1 MYSRILVPLDGSKLA
16 EQILPS
22 VRQLGKCMELESHL
36 LNVVEPVTRSAGE
49 AFEPPMRYLDF
60 AEARKTDALEY
71 LIGVAASLQKYKFV
85 TKTLVRE
92 GQAAAEIISEADP
105 ESGTLIAMS
114 THGRSG
120 LARWAFGSVTD
131 RVLRGTRSSMLLV
144 RSKEEH
150 SLRPQAQ
157 LEEVIVPLDGSALAD
172 EILPHVVVL
181 AKSMSLSVILL
192 RAAVPPTAY
201 ASSAWEFA
209 TSEYENVLKNMQ
221 RDAADYLSSVA
232 GQLKDQ
238 GVVRVGTRVLTGPP
252 ATALVDDCERRTSCF
267 LTAMSTHGRSG
278 VGRWVFGSVAERMLR
293 HSGHPVLVIRPGPV
307 QD

>member
-22 VRQLGKCMELESHL
+22 VRQLGKCMELEIHL
-36 LNVVEPVTRSAGE
+36 LN
-49 AFEPPMRYLDF
+49 
-60 AEARKTDALEY
+60 
-71 LIGVAASLQKYKFV
+71 I
-85 TKTLVRE
+85 
-92 GQAAAEIISEADP
+92 
-105 ESGTLIAMS
+105 
-114 THGRSG
+114 
-120 LARWAFGSVTD
+120 
-131 RVLRGTRSSMLLV
+131 
-144 RSKEEH
+144 
-150 SLRPQAQ
+150 
-157 LEEVIVPLDGSALAD
+157 
-172 EILPHVVVL
+172 
-181 AKSMSLSVILL
+181 VILL